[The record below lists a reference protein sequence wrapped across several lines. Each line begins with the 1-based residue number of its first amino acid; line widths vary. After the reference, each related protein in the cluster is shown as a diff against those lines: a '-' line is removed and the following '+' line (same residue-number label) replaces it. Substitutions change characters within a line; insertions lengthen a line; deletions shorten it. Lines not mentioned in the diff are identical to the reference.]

1 MVSLIL
7 YLILSRQ
14 SKDVSAVFSIAVC
27 CAVAI
32 IAFTYFAPV
41 IDFLKELQSAGDL
54 DSELMGVLLR
64 VVGIGI
70 LGEIIGLLCADAGNA
85 ALARTFQVLSV
96 IMILWVSLP
105 ILQGVFELIEDVLT
119 AI

>member
-14 SKDVSAVFSIAVC
+14 SKDMSAVFSIAVG

-32 IAFTYFAPV
+32 VAFTYFAPV

-54 DSELMGVLLR
+54 DSELMGVLFR
-64 VVGIGI
+64 AVGIGI
-70 LGEIIGLLCADAGNA
+70 LGEIIGVLCADAGNA
-85 ALARTFQVLSV
+85 ALARTFQILSV